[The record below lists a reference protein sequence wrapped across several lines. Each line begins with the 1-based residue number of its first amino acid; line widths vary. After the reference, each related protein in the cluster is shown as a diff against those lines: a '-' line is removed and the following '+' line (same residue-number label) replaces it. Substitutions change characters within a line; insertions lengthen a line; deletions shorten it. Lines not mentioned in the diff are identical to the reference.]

1 MWKTVLVIILGL
13 MFLFMVGPASAG
25 GFGDASAS
33 LHRAPEYGRDGH
45 IPPLV
50 DAIILRPAGL
60 VALAVTTPVW
70 LAGLPF
76 AALSPYGVTD
86 YTRSV
91 MGAPVR
97 FVFTTPLGGH
107 R

>member
-1 MWKTVLVIILGL
+1 MLKKGLVIILGL
-13 MFLFMVGPASAG
+13 LFLLLAGPATAG

-33 LHRAPEYGRDGH
+33 MRRAPEYGRDGH
-45 IPPLV
+45 IPPLA
-50 DAIILRPAGL
+50 DALILRPAGL
-60 VALAVTTPVW
+60 VALAVVTPVW

-86 YTRSV
+86 YTMAV
-91 MGAPVR
+91 IGKPVR
-97 FVFTTPLGGH
+97 FVFGTPLGGH